1 MVRIKVVS
9 VVISALNVHLIWT
22 LNDAVCFQ
30 LLPVNAAS
38 TMGFNQQEQTTSQ
51 IQYGDSN
58 YTIADHTNSAQIAMD
73 NSLNGGYTI
82 SVKTEDQK
90 PDSFKQETLQ
100 IIEPRHWTVND
111 RGVLVNADESEVTVK
126 VEKPDWMTENMVTD
140 GSTSIAG
147 QEDGDTKYGVLI
159 VKEEDAVCSDPRQ
172 IAVCRREN
180 SDDIK
185 HTCTVANVCGT
196 EVRFLDKLHVP
207 AAGQTESRPY
217 ACDACGNTY
226 STSNSRTVHEQTNS
240 GGDCTGAA
248 SVEEASL
255 SPGFSASSYHVHHH
269 TE

>member
-9 VVISALNVHLIWT
+9 VVISALNVHLMWT

-30 LLPVNAAS
+30 LLPVGADS
-38 TMGFNQQEQTTSQ
+38 TMGFNQQEGTTSQ
-51 IQYGDSN
+51 IQYGDSG
-58 YTIADHTNSAQIAMD
+58 YTQADHTNSAQIATD
-73 NSLNGGYTI
+73 NSLDCGYTI
-82 SVKTEDQK
+82 RVKTEDQK
-90 PDSFKQETLQ
+90 PDRSTVETLQ

-126 VEKPDWMTENMVTD
+126 VEKPDWTTENVVTD

-147 QEDGDTKYGVLI
+147 QEDGDTKCGVLI
-159 VKEEDAVCSDPRQ
+159 VKEEDAVSSDPRQ

-185 HTCTVANVCGT
+185 HTCTVASVYGT
-196 EVRFLDKLHVP
+196 EVRFLNKFHVP
-207 AAGQTESRPY
+207 ETEIRPY

-226 STSNSRTVHEQTNS
+226 STSSGRTVHEQTHS
-240 GGDCTGAA
+240 GGNCTGAA
-248 SVEEASL
+248 TVEKASL
-255 SPGFSASSYHVHHH
+255 SPGFSTLSYHVHHH